1 MAKYKRR
8 DGTLVPETD
17 PMHLITPHMVPNRCD
32 NEAVLTELFDMT
44 AVEAYLAKKNA
55 DGPEF
60 KYTFFHVIC
69 AAIAK
74 VLVPR
79 PRMNRF
85 YAGRRLYDRNDILFA
100 FVVKKKFEDNGAEAL
115 AIIKV
120 DKDGEV
126 CPVEQIHGKVKDIV
140 YSVRKENKT
149 EGTTE
154 KMGILT
160 KLPRGLLRFVMS
172 FLNWLDYHGKYPA
185 ALMKDD
191 PYFASVFVSNLGS
204 IKMHANYHHLVN
216 WGTNSIFV
224 VIGEKK
230 LTPFFEPDGSVQMR
244 DALELGL
251 TIDERIADGVY
262 FAKSI
267 HLLRRLLSQPE
278 LLDEPI
284 QTPWITNQNL
294 YDTAWFVHIA

>member
-17 PMHLITPHMVPNRCD
+17 PMHLITPHMVPDRCD

-74 VLVPR
+74 VLVLR

-120 DKDGEV
+120 DKDGEIS
-126 CPVEQIHGKVKDIV
+126 PVEQLHGKVKDIV

-191 PYFASVFVSNLGS
+191 PYFASVFASNLGS

-230 LTPFFEPDGSVQMR
+230 LTPFFQPDGSVQMR

-284 QTPWITNQNL
+284 QTPVDYESEL
-294 YDTAWFVHIA
+294 V

>member
-17 PMHLITPHMVPNRCD
+17 PMHLITPHMVPDRCD

-44 AVEAYLAKKNA
+44 AVEAYLAKKDA

-74 VLVPR
+74 VLVLR

-120 DKDGEV
+120 DKDGEIS
-126 CPVEQIHGKVKDIV
+126 PVEQLHGKVKDIV

-230 LTPFFEPDGSVQMR
+230 LTPFFQPDGSVQMR

-284 QTPWITNQNL
+284 QTPVDYESEL
-294 YDTAWFVHIA
+294 V

>member
-17 PMHLITPHMVPNRCD
+17 PMHLITPHMVPDRCD

-74 VLVPR
+74 VLVLR

-126 CPVEQIHGKVKDIV
+126 SPVEQLHGKVKDIV

-230 LTPFFEPDGSVQMR
+230 LTPFFQPDGSVQMR

-284 QTPWITNQNL
+284 QTPVDYESEL
-294 YDTAWFVHIA
+294 V

>member
-17 PMHLITPHMVPNRCD
+17 PMHLITPHMVPDRCD

-74 VLVPR
+74 VLVLR

-120 DKDGEV
+120 DKDGEIS
-126 CPVEQIHGKVKDIV
+126 PVEQLHGKVKDIV

-160 KLPRGLLRFVMS
+160 KLPRGLLHFVMS

-191 PYFASVFVSNLGS
+191 PYFASVIVSNLGS

-230 LTPFFEPDGSVQMR
+230 LTPFFQPDGSVQMR

-284 QTPWITNQNL
+284 QTPVDYESEL
-294 YDTAWFVHIA
+294 V

>member
-74 VLVPR
+74 VLVLR

-100 FVVKKKFEDNGAEAL
+100 FVVKKKFADNGAEAL

-120 DKDGEV
+120 DKDGEIS
-126 CPVEQIHGKVKDIV
+126 PVEQIHGKVKDIV

-160 KLPRGLLRFVMS
+160 KLPRGLLHFVMS

-230 LTPFFEPDGSVQMR
+230 LTPFFQPDGSVQMR

-284 QTPWITNQNL
+284 QTPVDYESEL
-294 YDTAWFVHIA
+294 V

>member
-17 PMHLITPHMVPNRCD
+17 PMHLITPHMVPDRCD

-74 VLVPR
+74 VLVLR

-120 DKDGEV
+120 DKDGEIS
-126 CPVEQIHGKVKDIV
+126 PVEQIHGKVKDIV

-154 KMGILT
+154 KMGLLT
-160 KLPRGLLRFVMS
+160 NLPRGLLRFVMS
-172 FLNWLDYHGKYPA
+172 FLNWLDYHGRYPA

-230 LTPFFEPDGSVQMR
+230 LTPFFQPDGSVQMR

-284 QTPWITNQNL
+284 QTPVDYESEL
-294 YDTAWFVHIA
+294 V

>member
-17 PMHLITPHMVPNRCD
+17 PMHLITPHMVPDRCD

-74 VLVPR
+74 VLVLR

-120 DKDGEV
+120 DKDGEIS
-126 CPVEQIHGKVKDIV
+126 PVEQLHGKVKDIV

-230 LTPFFEPDGSVQMR
+230 LTPFFQPDGSVQMR
-244 DALELGL
+244 DALELGQ
-251 TIDERIADGVY
+251 TIDERIADGV
-262 FAKSI
+262 
-267 HLLRRLLSQPE
+267 
-278 LLDEPI
+278 
-284 QTPWITNQNL
+284 
-294 YDTAWFVHIA
+294 

>member
-1 MAKYKRR
+1 MAKYKRK

-44 AVEAYLAKKNA
+44 AVETYLAKKNA

-74 VLVPR
+74 VLVLR

-126 CPVEQIHGKVKDIV
+126 SPVEQIHGKVKDIV

-172 FLNWLDYHGKYPA
+172 FLNWLDYHGRYPA

-230 LTPFFEPDGSVQMR
+230 LTPFFQPDGSVQMR

-284 QTPWITNQNL
+284 QTPVDYESEL
-294 YDTAWFVHIA
+294 V

>member
-1 MAKYKRR
+1 MAKYKRK

-17 PMHLITPHMVPNRCD
+17 PMHLITPHMVPDRCD

-74 VLVPR
+74 VLVLR

-126 CPVEQIHGKVKDIV
+126 SPVEQIHGKVKDIV

-230 LTPFFEPDGSVQMR
+230 LTPFFQPDGSVQMR

-284 QTPWITNQNL
+284 QTPVDYESEL
-294 YDTAWFVHIA
+294 V

>member
-17 PMHLITPHMVPNRCD
+17 PMHLITPHMVPDRCD

-74 VLVPR
+74 VLVLR

-126 CPVEQIHGKVKDIV
+126 SPVEQIHGKVKDIV

-172 FLNWLDYHGKYPA
+172 FLNWLDYHGRYPA
-185 ALMKDD
+185 TLMKDD

-230 LTPFFEPDGSVQMR
+230 LTPFFQPDGSVQMR

-267 HLLRRLLSQPE
+267 HLLQRLLSQPE

-284 QTPWITNQNL
+284 QTPVDYESEL
-294 YDTAWFVHIA
+294 V

>member
-1 MAKYKRR
+1 M
-8 DGTLVPETD
+8 L
-17 PMHLITPHMVPNRCD
+17 
-32 NEAVLTELFDMT
+32 
-44 AVEAYLAKKNA
+44 
-55 DGPEF
+55 
-60 KYTFFHVIC
+60 
-69 AAIAK
+69 
-74 VLVPR
+74 R

-120 DKDGEV
+120 DKDGEIS
-126 CPVEQIHGKVKDIV
+126 PVEQLHGKVKDIV

-230 LTPFFEPDGSVQMR
+230 LTPFFQPDGSVQMR

-284 QTPWITNQNL
+284 QTPVDYESEL
-294 YDTAWFVHIA
+294 V